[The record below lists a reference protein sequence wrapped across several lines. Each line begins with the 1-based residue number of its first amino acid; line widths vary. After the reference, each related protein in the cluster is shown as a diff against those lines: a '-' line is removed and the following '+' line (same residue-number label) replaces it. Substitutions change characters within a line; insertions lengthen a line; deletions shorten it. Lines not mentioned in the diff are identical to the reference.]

1 MSNSWGHT
9 AYRLTDEEIA
19 KFVQLGWTCSC
30 GGPRGRCD
38 LKAEYCVEYSYV
50 TGRAGR
56 TSYAQKKACIEHA
69 KKFAAKHKVEILP
82 AQPRAMH
89 ASEQAIEQ
97 ILPEKDHEPKS
108 I

>member
-9 AYRLTDEEIA
+9 AYRMTDEEIA
-19 KFVQLGWTCSC
+19 KIVGYGWTCSC
-30 GGPRGRCD
+30 SGSRGRCD

-69 KKFAAKHKVEILP
+69 KKFAAKHKIEILP
-82 AQPRAMH
+82 ARPRARH
-89 ASEQAIEQ
+89 ASEQAIEHV
-97 ILPEKDHEPKS
+97 IPGKGREPS
-108 I
+108 